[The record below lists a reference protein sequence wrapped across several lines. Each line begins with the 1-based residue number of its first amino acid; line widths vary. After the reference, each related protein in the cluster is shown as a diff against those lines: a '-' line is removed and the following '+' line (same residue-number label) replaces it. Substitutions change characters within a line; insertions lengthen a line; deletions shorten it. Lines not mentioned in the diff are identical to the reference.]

1 MPPQNIVFLTILTQ
15 FFHVV
20 DRCISGCRIFNFVC
34 PASSSVLLIHA
45 VRDERVNG
53 EGFSYWS
60 WTGAMIDHFTICWK
74 YPKEIEHNHYNSY
87 FHKLAVAQ
95 HMTTNSSDVW
105 SFCGANMNRPTHPQQ
120 IMHPPPPPCQFHIMC
135 GSVTTL
141 QNGPSNKLTLEV
153 FRGNSVLQKHSSIDI
168 CHHRV
173 LFFNDTYS
181 HLPCYWC
188 ILACRTFNSV
198 CLASSSVLLIHAVRD
213 ERVNGEGFSYWSW
226 TGAMIDH

>member
-15 FFHVV
+15 FFRVV
-20 DRCISGCRIFNFVC
+20 DRCISGCRIFSCVC
-34 PASSSVLLIHA
+34 PASSSVLLWIHA
-45 VRDERVNG
+45 VRNERVNG

-60 WTGAMIDHFTICWK
+60 WTGAMIDHYTICWK
-74 YPKEIEHNHYNSY
+74 YPMEIEHNHYISY

-120 IMHPPPPPCQFHIMC
+120 IMPPPPPCQFPIMC

-153 FRGNSVLQKHSSIDI
+153 FRGIVYCKNTVPLTYATIEFCSLMILTQFFHVIDASWLAAFSILYALRLPL
-168 CHHRV
+168 CFWYM
-173 LFFNDTYS
+173 LFVTKESMVKD
-181 HLPCYWC
+181 L
-188 ILACRTFNSV
+188 V
-198 CLASSSVLLIHAVRD
+198 
-213 ERVNGEGFSYWSW
+213 
-226 TGAMIDH
+226 IDHEQVQW

>member
-1 MPPQNIVFLTILTQ
+1 MPPQNIVFVTILTQ

-20 DRCISGCRIFNFVC
+20 DRCISGCRIFSFVC
-34 PASSSVLLIHA
+34 PASSSVLLWIHA

-60 WTGAMIDHFTICWK
+60 WTGAMIDHYTICWK

-120 IMHPPPPPCQFHIMC
+120 IMHPPPPPPANFTLCADQSPLYKMALRINSLLKSSGEYCIAKTQFHWHM
-135 GSVTTL
+135 
-141 QNGPSNKLTLEV
+141 P
-153 FRGNSVLQKHSSIDI
+153 
-168 CHHRV
+168 
-173 LFFNDTYS
+173 
-181 HLPCYWC
+181 P
-188 ILACRTFNSV
+188 
-198 CLASSSVLLIHAVRD
+198 
-213 ERVNGEGFSYWSW
+213 
-226 TGAMIDH
+226 